1 MDNITVFK
9 TLVELREWLSD
20 NYYMQAEPS
29 VISYLEDGEEI
40 TQMDCI
46 EAIDVIL
53 KQLETK
59 GV

>member
-20 NYYMQAEPS
+20 NCYMQAEPS
-29 VISYLEDGEEI
+29 VVSYLEDGEEI

-46 EAIDVIL
+46 EAIDIIL

>member
-1 MDNITVFK
+1 MDTITAIK

-20 NYYMQAEPS
+20 NCYMQSEPS
-29 VISYLEDGEEI
+29 IVSYLEDGKEI
-40 TQMDCI
+40 TQMECI
-46 EAIDVIL
+46 KAINVIL

>member
-1 MDNITVFK
+1 MDNMTAFK
-9 TLVELREWLSD
+9 TLVELRAWLSD
-20 NYYMQAEPS
+20 NCYMQAEPAT
-29 VISYLEDGEEI
+29 VSYTEDGKEI
-40 TQMDCI
+40 TQVDCI